1 MDVLSRL
8 RTATIVGIEAVR
20 VDVEV
25 HVVDAGM
32 PHFGIVGLPD
42 ASVRESRDRVRI
54 AIRNSGYRFPKHK
67 VIISL
72 SPADLRKAGAAFDL
86 PIALGIL
93 AATGEIQ
100 RSNFQDWLFLGE
112 LGLNGAVLPAR
123 GVLPVAVHA
132 RKSSVQSLMLPAIN
146 APEAAVVGG
155 VGLFPARS
163 LSEAAAMLDGHAD
176 PVSIGPSQ
184 KLPEPSA
191 PDLADVR
198 GQALARRA
206 LEIAAAGAHHLLL
219 SGPPGA
225 GKTMM
230 ARRLPGILPPLEDEA
245 AMEVTAIH
253 SVAGVLPAGSS
264 LVRVPPFRAPHHTL
278 SDAALVGG
286 GSNPRPGEISL
297 AHEGVLFLDELPE
310 FSRRALEVLRQP
322 LEEGSVSIA
331 RAARAVR
338 FPARFALVAAMNPC
352 PCGFG
357 GDGTGRC
364 KCTPVMRAQYSGK
377 LSGPLR
383 DRIDLAVDVAALPIA
398 ELGGNA
404 GGETSA
410 AVRARVLKARERQ
423 RRRGMLNARLDGPR
437 LVEACALDSGGWQL
451 LEKAGTKLGLSAR
464 GVNRVRKVARTI
476 AYLA

>member
-1 MDVLSRL
+1 V
-8 RTATIVGIEAVR
+8 
-20 VDVEV
+20 
-25 HVVDAGM
+25 
-32 PHFGIVGLPD
+32 
-42 ASVRESRDRVRI
+42 
-54 AIRNSGYRFPKHK
+54 
-67 VIISL
+67 
-72 SPADLRKAGAAFDL
+72 
-86 PIALGIL
+86 
-93 AATGEIQ
+93 
-100 RSNFQDWLFLGE
+100 
-112 LGLNGAVLPAR
+112 
-123 GVLPVAVHA
+123 
-132 RKSSVQSLMLPAIN
+132 
-146 APEAAVVGG
+146 
-155 VGLFPARS
+155 
-163 LSEAAAMLDGHAD
+163 
-176 PVSIGPSQ
+176 
-184 KLPEPSA
+184 

-198 GQALARRA
+198 GQPLARRA

-230 ARRLPGILPPLEDEA
+230 AKRLPGILPPLGDEA
-245 AMEVTAIH
+245 AMEVTAIQ
-253 SVAGVLPAGSS
+253 SVAGVLPPGAS
-264 LVRVPPFRAPHHTL
+264 LVRVPPFRAPHHTI

-352 PCGFG
+352 PCGFH
-357 GDGTGRC
+357 GDGSGRC
-364 KCTPVMRAQYSGK
+364 RCTPQMQAQYSSK

-398 ELGGNA
+398 QLAGPN
-404 GGETSA
+404 GGESSA
-410 AVRARVLKARERQ
+410 AVRARVLAARARQ
-423 RRRGMLNARLDGPR
+423 QARGVLNARLDGPA
-437 LVEACALDSGGWQL
+437 LVDACALDESAWQL

-476 AYLA
+476 ADLAGEDAVRWDHIAEALQFRMLG